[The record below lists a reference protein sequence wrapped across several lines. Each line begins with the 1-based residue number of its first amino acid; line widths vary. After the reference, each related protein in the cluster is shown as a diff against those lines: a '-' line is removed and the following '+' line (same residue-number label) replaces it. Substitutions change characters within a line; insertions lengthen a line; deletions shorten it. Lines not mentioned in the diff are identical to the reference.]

1 MSDPT
6 ETGHLVPDGSSTDTR
21 LATGY
26 QETTEPG
33 IGEIAPSTRESA
45 STITKDSGG
54 LLQHTIALQKEG
66 VCGALSSS
74 AEPGDVPRPLMAF
87 CCKIE

>member
-33 IGEIAPSTRESA
+33 TGVIAPSTKES
-45 STITKDSGG
+45 TYTTTKDTLIKVRCTAAAHSPCFDMR
-54 LLQHTIALQKEG
+54 TIDA
-66 VCGALSSS
+66 AISSTWS
-74 AEPGDVPRPLMAF
+74 QYV
-87 CCKIE
+87 

>member
-33 IGEIAPSTRESA
+33 IGEIAPSTREST
-45 STITKDSGG
+45 STTTKDTLTPAGRV
-54 LLQHTIALQKEG
+54 QHTMALRKQS
-66 VCGALSSS
+66 VCGALS
-74 AEPGDVPRPLMAF
+74 VYRLRPSPETCRDL
-87 CCKIE
+87 